1 MERRVIT
8 RADSERRRRQR
19 RRRLIVRWLVLIAL
33 LVIVVLVALFAIRG
47 CGDGAGAGDG
57 ASTSSTSTPQGT
69 SGTEPPSSSTTATS
83 AAPNGGGNGTGVSG
97 TAGVSVDPNPVS
109 PNTTVAVAHAGQ
121 PGDKRVPGS
130 FYGPINTEY
139 EGLTMFRGNAS
150 RTYYGEGPVPKAPE
164 ILWKFGPMS
173 GSSTNLGKTTTW
185 TGTGWTGQ
193 PAVFEREGK
202 TWVVFGAYDYKI
214 HFLDAETGEKLL
226 PSFKGG
232 DIFKGSAVIDPDG
245 YPLVFMGCRDNKW
258 RIIAIDRDEP
268 TELFNLNS
276 EELPNKIWNDD
287 WDSSVVIRNDYAFVG
302 GENSHFY
309 ILKLNRGYD
318 SAGKV
323 TVDPVI
329 VLDHPAWT
337 QSLLDKL
344 GSKDVSVENSPCL
357 VGDRVYFSNSGG
369 LVQGLDVS
377 ATLREL
383 APGEEPAKGK
393 EAYPK
398 VFSFWTGDDT
408 DATIVADEQGFIYV
422 CQHTDDARGKSARA
436 EEVGQIIKLDPRKT
450 GEGET
455 PVVWS
460 VKVTKM
466 SGGNAGVW
474 ATPAIYK
481 DMLYVPTHG
490 GALLGIDRE
499 SGEVV
504 WQKPFSEHA
513 WGSPVVV
520 DKTLIIGDTYGTLHA
535 YDVSDTSVDPPAL
548 WELKVPSGSALESTA
563 AVWKGGIYMGSRD
576 GYFYKFGD
584 RS

>member
-1 MERRVIT
+1 M
-8 RADSERRRRQR
+8 
-19 RRRLIVRWLVLIAL
+19 VL
-33 LVIVVLVALFAIRG
+33 VVLFVVRG
-47 CGDGAGAGDG
+47 CGDGTAAGEGASP
-57 ASTSSTSTPQGT
+57 ASTSTAQGT
-69 SGTEPPSSSTTATS
+69 SSTEPPGSSTTATS
-83 AAPNGGGNGTGVSG
+83 VAPGTSGSGTGVSG
-97 TAGVSVDPNPVS
+97 TAGLSVDPNPVS
-109 PNTTVAVAHAGQ
+109 PDTTVAVAHAGQ

-130 FYGPINTEY
+130 FYGPINTEF

-150 RTYYGEGPVPKAPE
+150 RTYYGEGPVPKDPE

-226 PSFKGG
+226 PSFKAG
-232 DIFKGSAVIDPDG
+232 DIFKGSAVVDPDA
-245 YPLVFMGCRDNKW
+245 YPLIYMGCRDNKW
-258 RIIAIDRDEP
+258 RIIAIDRAEP
-268 TELFNLNS
+268 TELFNLNAD
-276 EELPNKIWNDD
+276 ELPNRVWNDD

-318 SAGKV
+318 STGKV
-323 TVDPVI
+323 TVDPEI

-377 ATLREL
+377 ATLTEL
-383 APGEEPAKGK
+383 APGERPAKGK
-393 EAYPK
+393 DAYPK

-481 DMLYVPTHG
+481 EMLYVPTHG

-499 SGEVV
+499 TGEVV